1 MIIVV
6 VVMIADAKKEEKN
19 INVISFITNNIIIIN
34 FIIFAFK

>member
-6 VVMIADAKKEEKN
+6 VVMIADVKKEEKN
-19 INVISFITNNIIIIN
+19 INVINFITNNIIIIN